1 MKDLIKKILKE
12 SDEWDWAREVPLF
25 NDEDM
30 SYYIDI
36 YNLSVDDRC
45 ELQQKILDMGI
56 HWHSGSK
63 LLKNYCQDLEIRAY
77 VIEGLGLYL
86 SHTPYSEYVTF
97 FDDPNGIIKLEGRT
111 LLNNNLN
118 ESNEWDWIDDIPAG
132 IELKPRTIYYAE
144 PPLNTDEA
152 IQFLKSITNPPEN
165 TSGVIETIKG
175 GERSLSY
182 ITVDNTVNG
191 ARLSWNGVGGVRR
204 AIENGLSWDLN
215 REYYDTVDI
224 GDLFRG

>member
-30 SYYIDI
+30 SYYIDL
-36 YNLSVDDRC
+36 NGLNETEKC
-45 ELQQKILDMGI
+45 EIQQKVLDMGI
-56 HWHSGSK
+56 YWSSSGNV
-63 LLKNYCQDLEIRAY
+63 LKIDYCGERRLKAY
-77 VIEGLGLYL
+77 VIERLKLNKSDLHYEHYNSFRSNL
-86 SHTPYSEYVTF
+86 
-97 FDDPNGIIKLEGRT
+97 IKIPGRT

-165 TSGVIETIKG
+165 TSGIIETIKG

-191 ARLSWNGVGGVRR
+191 ARLSWNSVGGVRR
-204 AIENGLSWDLN
+204 AIENGLVWGLN

-224 GDLFRG
+224 GGLFR